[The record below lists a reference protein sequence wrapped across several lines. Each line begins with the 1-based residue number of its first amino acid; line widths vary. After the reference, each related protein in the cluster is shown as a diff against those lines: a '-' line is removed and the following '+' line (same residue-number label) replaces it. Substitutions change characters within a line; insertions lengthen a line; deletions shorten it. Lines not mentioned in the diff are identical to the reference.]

1 MNQILSVENTKKEKR
16 RKSSNAP
23 IEIQKIVTIFAIIMI
38 IFGVALIGSG
48 SYAMYKGKSS
58 TPKSATRPIIVV
70 TQTAGTQVTI
80 QITHDKPL
88 SKVTYKWNDEEAIE
102 IETNSKSE
110 ISQIIEIP
118 SGNNNK
124 LSIFVEDINEQT
136 ATNES
141 MYTAQR
147 NIDVQ
152 LEANGT
158 DLKVSIESEKELAYM
173 TYRWDDEEEQEVEL
187 SGNQAEETIEIPKGL
202 HTLTLIVVDI
212 ENNTQ
217 TEEQE
222 IKAVTK
228 PKLNITVD
236 QAGENFIIKAS
247 DEEGVKRIEF
257 TINADS
263 ENAERNSLDLDKV
276 FPIEERKEF
285 EYAYPLREGDNN
297 LIIRAYNESG
307 VYEEARVMFR
317 K

>member
-16 RKSSNAP
+16 RKSPNGP
-23 IEIQKIVTIFAIIMI
+23 IEIQKIVKIFAIIMI
-38 IFGVALIGSG
+38 IFGIAIIGSG
-48 SYAMYKGKSS
+48 SYSMYKGK
-58 TPKSATRPIIVV
+58 TEPKSATRPIIVAS
-70 TQTAGTQVTI
+70 QTAGTQVTI

-285 EYAYPLREGDNN
+285 EYAYPLREGDNK